1 MPVNFETILL
11 LHELMKQWGRELST
25 DGRRVAIHAIEV
37 GFDDLD
43 DPAER
48 SVLKRIATTFSLSDD
63 EIDRLRQAGREIPR
77 NSKD

>member
-1 MPVNFETILL
+1 MPANFETILL
-11 LHELMKQWGRELST
+11 LHELMKQWGQELST

-37 GFDDLD
+37 GFDD
-43 DPAER
+43 PAER
-48 SVLKRIATTFSLSDD
+48 SVLKRVVTTFSLSDD